1 MSPTF
6 SMNNK
11 TISRSM
17 LAGNTPTAYAYDSIA
32 TTTISTA
39 GTVTFNSIP
48 QTYKHL
54 QVRIMARGTTA
65 AASYNPIT
73 VRVGNGSAD
82 GGTNYYPHHSVY
94 GNGTTAIADYYGG
107 LYSYAF
113 TGWIPT
119 VLTTTQGFGIAV
131 IDILDYTSV
140 NKHKTLRSLFGWD
153 ANGTGWSG
161 LTSSLWMPTT
171 KVAIDTMVLS
181 VNATDN
187 FLANSVVALYGI
199 K

>member
-1 MSPTF
+1 VTPMLGIMASQ
-6 SMNNK
+6 
-11 TISRSM
+11 ISGH
-17 LAGNTPTAYAYDSIA
+17 LAPAGSYDSIA

-39 GTVTFNSIP
+39 GTVTFSSIP

-54 QVRIMARGTTA
+54 QVRIMARGTNA
-65 AASYNPIT
+65 AQSYVNIS

-82 GGTNYYPHHSVY
+82 SGTNYYPYHNVY

-113 TGWIPT
+113 TGWIPA
-119 VLTTTQGFGIAV
+119 VLTTTQGFGVSV
-131 IDILDYTSV
+131 IDILDYTST
-140 NKHKTLRSLFGWD
+140 NKHKTFKSLFGWD

-181 VNATDN
+181 SNAGEN